1 MKKVIVL
8 MLVSFILSACN
19 PEAQTIQ
26 PQRVAT
32 PEDIVPVGTPMP
44 EQTATE
50 ILRSWDLE
58 EGEKVNIL
66 QVSAAGIQDACNPE
80 DAYLFW
86 QHIAVNHL
94 REFPEVAVITI
105 FEGIASGTI
114 QPDKVVGDSSR
125 AVIKITALGQKWLFI
140 TGKAVKSTMYVVTDA
155 RYVASMLKGVAV
167 SAKPLAKIAVCVL
180 MAYKAWV
187 NDGRPPDPDTA
198 ERQVT
203 PIPVRLPTPDPAT
216 MPTMEPSLTTPMTVQ
231 GQHVLFL
238 GDVSLSPEEVAVLM
252 TLGVVVVVGVI
263 VISGG
268 SATPVLVLA
277 IL

>member
-180 MAYKAWV
+180 MAYKTWV
-187 NDGRPPDPDTA
+187 RDGRPPDPDSPV
-198 ERQVT
+198 RDVT
-203 PIPVRLPTPDPAT
+203 PVPVRLPEPNIA
-216 MPTMEPSLTTPMTVQ
+216 MPTVEPSVVTTAMTVQ
-231 GQHVLFL
+231 GQQVVFL
-238 GDVSLSPEEVAVLM
+238 GNIDLSPEEVAVLM

-263 VISGG
+263 IATGG
-268 SATPVLVLA
+268 SGAPILVLA